1 MFLLDSQVRNGDDKM
16 HISQSGRV
24 GGGGDLRE
32 TKTKDRKI
40 YFICVCRNM
49 CSVQFGPQS
58 LGKNCH
64 ITHIKCIQVY
74 KWKPIM
80 S

>member
-40 YFICVCRNM
+40 YFICVCTQKYVL
-49 CSVQFGPQS
+49 STVWS
-58 LGKNCH
+58 TVLGEKLSYNS
-64 ITHIKCIQVY
+64 Y
-74 KWKPIM
+74 KMHTSI
-80 S
+80 